1 MKLSSE
7 ELKLLKKRD
16 AEILKRIYETYKNK
30 LLNYFLIKTNGN
42 RQIAE
47 ELVSD
52 TFYSAIVSAPS
63 LKKGNNVMGW
73 LFTIAN
79 RRFTDYLRNIYK
91 NKKIFTASETELLSK
106 EIEVENNL
114 KTDVTLVLIGM
125 DLIKPEYRKI
135 LNMKYIEKKKYTE
148 MADELKI
155 SEDAVR
161 GKLERARS
169 ALKKWIIKIRKQL

>member
-1 MKLSSE
+1 
-7 ELKLLKKRD
+7 
-16 AEILKRIYETYKNK
+16 
-30 LLNYFLIKTNGN
+30 
-42 RQIAE
+42 
-47 ELVSD
+47 
-52 TFYSAIVSAPS
+52 
-63 LKKGNNVMGW
+63 MGW

-79 RRFTDYLRNIYK
+79 RRVTDYLRNIYK